1 MSCNCGLH
9 RVCLAVQPSSSNITN
24 VMLQCMTVFP
34 AHPAAAA
41 LTHIIAKRTCNAA
54 TTTTAACMQTLRF
67 ESYRD
72 LVRLAARGVSEAQGL
87 AAVDAESLD
96 RRAAQ
101 HAALQAATDA
111 VYFNPK
117 PGGAAASGPGS
128 AAHGAAPAGTGVYS
142 AIGFSYDSS
151 AGGPAGAAAGPSA
164 AGAGESSD
172 SSSEDDSD
180 EDLDDDEDAAA
191 LLAGQA
197 AGGAAGPVSEAELA
211 QEAEDERVD
220 DMAEAY
226 GLADFC
232 YRLHRAL
239 EKEGEEEARMRKRPR

>member
-1 MSCNCGLH
+1 
-9 RVCLAVQPSSSNITN
+9 
-24 VMLQCMTVFP
+24 
-34 AHPAAAA
+34 
-41 LTHIIAKRTCNAA
+41 
-54 TTTTAACMQTLRF
+54 MQTLRF

-142 AIGFSYDSS
+142 AMGFSYDSS
-151 AGGPAGAAAGPSA
+151 AGGPAGAAALPA
-164 AGAGESSD
+164 AAAAGESSD

-180 EDLDDDEDAAA
+180 EDSDDDEDAAA